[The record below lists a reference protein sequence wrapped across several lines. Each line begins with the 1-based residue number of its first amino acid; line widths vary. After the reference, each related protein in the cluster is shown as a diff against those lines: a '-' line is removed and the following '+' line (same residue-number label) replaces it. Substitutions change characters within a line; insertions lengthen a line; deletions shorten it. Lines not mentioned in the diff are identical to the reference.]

1 MEKSTNIYT
10 GEYGVRECLLALK
23 NEAETE
29 LQNKKKE
36 LESQISDQ
44 LAECEKLEAERDANK
59 EEIEREYSIRIRNN
73 NKDIERYKKDI
84 EEAEKQQAEL
94 EKELAACSF
103 VAVGKKKSLSEK
115 IEDVKKQLTKLAN
128 NLRVAET
135 TASELNEAKEKKI
148 NKLSSALNKAKEAI
162 SGVTDVIDTYNEQ
175 IDKLQKKQEEYKA
188 LDDFDIHKLLNRDEV
203 LKDYVFYL
211 LKGTDKGIT
220 FTELQHRNVVF
231 ALIPD
236 VRVGDAIK
244 ALMDENVVTE
254 TVEGDNAY
262 FVAN

>member
-23 NEAETE
+23 QGDEAK
-29 LQNKKKE
+29 LQEMKKE
-36 LESQISDQ
+36 LEAQIADQ
-44 LAECEKLEAERDANK
+44 LAECEKLAAERDANK

-84 EEAEKQQAEL
+84 EEAEKQQEEL
-94 EKELAACSF
+94 KKELAGCSF
-103 VAVGKKKSLSEK
+103 VAVGKKKTLTEK
-115 IEDVKKQLTKLAN
+115 IEDGSKQLSKLAN

-135 TASELNEAKEKKI
+135 TASELEEAKAKKI
-148 NKLSSALNKAKEAI
+148 NKLSIALNKAQDAI
-162 SGVTDVIDTYNEQ
+162 KDVTDVIDDYNEK
-175 IDKLQKKQEEYKA
+175 IAKLQKKQEEYNS

-211 LKGTDKGIT
+211 LKGTGKGLS

-254 TVEGDNAY
+254 TMEGDNAY